1 MIQDINYY
9 LKAAQEQIQEYQKI
23 IAEKGYDN
31 HKRAEEQNKK
41 YGYSTIPDE
50 EWFVFGS
57 PIFIMVHGCPWET
70 KQYHKE
76 NEYPH
81 NHDFFEMSYVYR
93 GVFRNTVE
101 GYTIEQP
108 ENTLVL
114 LSPQA
119 KHCCDTATHQ
129 DIVFNFLIKRE
140 LVEKIFL
147 QMFSESEPVCRFFLD
162 SLYNVRQQKP
172 YLFFECNEVLIE
184 LIHSMI
190 EEYFGKQEFY
200 QSIIK
205 SKLTELFSRLSR
217 IYKQERMES
226 LENNSY
232 QLIVQIE
239 KYLEQ
244 NYSTATLSS
253 MAEFFNY
260 TPSYLSKLIQQQFQK
275 KFSTLLQ
282 EIRLQYAC
290 RYLSYSSLPIDQVIE
305 IVGYTDVSHFYRVF
319 KQKYGIS
326 PNQYRKQNNTLKKA
340 KNNTK
345 NPLK

>member
-1 MIQDINYY
+1 MIQDINDY
-9 LKAAQEQIQEYQKI
+9 LQAAQKQIQEYQKTMADRGI
-23 IAEKGYDN
+23 DN
-31 HKRAEEQNKK
+31 RKRAEEQNKK

-57 PIFIMVHGCPWET
+57 PIFIMMHGCPWEE
-70 KQYHKE
+70 KKYHKE

-93 GVFRNTVE
+93 GAFHNTIE
-101 GYTIEQP
+101 GYTIKQP

-119 KHCCDTATHQ
+119 KHCCDTVNHQ

-140 LVEKIFL
+140 LIENIFL

-172 YLFFECNEVLIE
+172 YLFFECDNVLIS

-190 EEYFGKQEFY
+190 EEYFGQQEFY

-217 IYKQERMES
+217 MHKQQNRELGETD
-226 LENNSY
+226 SY
-232 QLIVQIE
+232 QLMVQIE
-239 KYLEQ
+239 TYLEQ

-253 MAEFFNY
+253 MAKFFHY

-290 RYLSYSSLPIDQVIE
+290 RYLGYSSLPIDQVVE
-305 IVGYTDVSHFYRVF
+305 LVGYTDVSHFYRVF
-319 KQKYGIS
+319 KQKYGVS

-340 KNNTK
+340 KNNIK